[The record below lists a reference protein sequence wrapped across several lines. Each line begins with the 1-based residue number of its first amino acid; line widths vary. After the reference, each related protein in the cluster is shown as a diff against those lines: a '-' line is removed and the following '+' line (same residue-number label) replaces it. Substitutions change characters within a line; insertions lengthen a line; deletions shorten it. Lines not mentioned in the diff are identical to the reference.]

1 MSRIIRIAEMY
12 HQNDYDVS
20 IDLIETVAADILVI
34 PVTHGIV
41 AKTTGA
47 DAEAC
52 TLANGKPGQILVVYI
67 AASGGGAGL
76 ATITPATLTGF
87 ATVALLGASDTV
99 IFLYVDDIIG
109 WIILSAFGT
118 DQPPVIA

>member
-67 AASGGGAGL
+67 AVSGGGAGL